1 MKIEGAILAGILVTL
16 ALLVVDSRG
25 GTPKIEELA
34 DSLAISSSG
43 YSRRI
48 AYATIDSVTLRHGL
62 DGIGGRRNALQA
74 GNRYAGR
81 FAMRPYGE
89 ATVFVDAL
97 KNPMVVIHATGGVT
111 IVSAADSIGA
121 ERLAARLRLVA
132 NRERQVR

>member
-1 MKIEGAILAGILVTL
+1 MASYCADMYHGEKGIYGT
-16 ALLVVDSRG
+16 G
-25 GTPKIEELA
+25 GS
-34 DSLAISSSG
+34 SL
-43 YSRRI
+43 
-48 AYATIDSVTLRHGL
+48 
-62 DGIGGRRNALQA
+62 
-74 GNRYAGR
+74 
-81 FAMRPYGE
+81 RPYGE